1 MKPKNSKILL
11 KKIAIILSFVF
22 FSIFTGCLFPIINFN
37 PESPVDL
44 GIPMTMV
51 IVLTA
56 FWLID
61 SIGKLETYIFKSVK
75 TSNIVLLNF
84 ALAIFGLVF
93 RYLLEFGEVSNTY
106 NFTITNVLFQLIVI
120 TGGTSLVYIR
130 GKNK

>member
-1 MKPKNSKILL
+1 MKPKNSKVLL
-11 KKIAIILSFVF
+11 KKIIIIRSFVF

-56 FWLID
+56 FWMID
-61 SIGKLETYIFKSVK
+61 SVGKLETYIFKSVK

-84 ALAIFGLVF
+84 ALVLFGLVF

-106 NFTITNVLFQLIVI
+106 NFTVTNVIFQMFVLV
-120 TGGTSLVYIR
+120 GGTSFVYIR

>member
-1 MKPKNSKILL
+1 MKSKNSKILL
-11 KKIAIILSFVF
+11 KKIMIIRSFAF

-56 FWLID
+56 FWMID
-61 SIGKLETYIFKSVK
+61 SVGKLEAYIFKSVK

-84 ALAIFGLVF
+84 ALVLFGLVF

-106 NFTITNVLFQLIVI
+106 NFTITNVIFQMLVLV
-120 TGGTSLVYIR
+120 GGTSFVYIR